1 MTKGALIK
9 NSGTIA
15 KICTSPLSSS
25 CSKEFRGKLMIASMA
40 LPKAIEKM
48 STELGGL
55 SALQREGKSLHY
67 MSGKVL
73 IISREYHRFTNAI
86 YGCKA

>member
-15 KICTSPLSSS
+15 KICTSISPLHTT
-25 CSKEFRGKLMIASMA
+25 RGADGMIASMA

-55 SALQREGKSLHY
+55 SALQREGKSTPSPVQGYANDQSGVSSLHQRY
-67 MSGKVL
+67 LRM
-73 IISREYHRFTNAI
+73 
-86 YGCKA
+86 

>member
-1 MTKGALIK
+1 
-9 NSGTIA
+9 
-15 KICTSPLSSS
+15 
-25 CSKEFRGKLMIASMA
+25 MIASMA

-55 SALQREGKSLHY
+55 SALQREGTFLLP
-67 MSGKVL
+67 GQLVERGL
-73 IISREYHRFTNAI
+73 INSREYHSFTNAI

>member
-1 MTKGALIK
+1 
-9 NSGTIA
+9 
-15 KICTSPLSSS
+15 
-25 CSKEFRGKLMIASMA
+25 MIASMA

-55 SALQREGKSLHY
+55 SALQREGTFPFSRLA
-67 MSGKVL
+67 SGRGL
-73 IISREYHRFTNAI
+73 MISREHHCFTYAI